1 MFILS
6 SIASALVAATVVS
19 AWDSGAKL
27 DKPALR
33 SNLDYLNQGLVD
45 HLPETSFTKDQWGAG
60 WIPEECK
67 HIVTGNLFDNV
78 NFNPADFNIWNIHYS
93 DVSISLLDLAIAERR
108 AIC

>member
-1 MFILS
+1 MVFFS
-6 SIASALVAATVVS
+6 TIASALVAATVVS

-93 DVSISLLDLAIAERR
+93 DVRTELH
-108 AIC
+108 